1 MRTGIY
7 ILMVL
12 AAIMIA
18 VIVTAAGYPY
28 LRAKMAYLV
37 IGGFALLLIVIQLI
51 KELRTTSPKKE
62 GFGDKLPT
70 YGVEIGWLIGLF
82 VGVYLFGFIISP
94 LLFATGYLKT
104 HGLGWF
110 RSILVAVILA
120 GVVYLLFI
128 YLLEMDLAPG
138 LILELADYN
147 FW

>member
-1 MRTGIY
+1 MA
-7 ILMVL
+7 L

-28 LRAKMAYLV
+28 LRAKMAYLA
-37 IGGFALLLIVIQLI
+37 IGGFALLLIIIQLV

-62 GFGDKLPT
+62 GFGDRLPT
-70 YGVEIGWLIGLF
+70 YGVELGWLIGLF
-82 VGVYLFGFIISP
+82 VGVYLVGFIISP
-94 LLFATGYLKT
+94 FIFATGYLKT
-104 HGLGWF
+104 HGVGWF

-120 GVVYLLFI
+120 VVVYLLFVF
-128 YLLEMDLAPG
+128 LLELDLYPG